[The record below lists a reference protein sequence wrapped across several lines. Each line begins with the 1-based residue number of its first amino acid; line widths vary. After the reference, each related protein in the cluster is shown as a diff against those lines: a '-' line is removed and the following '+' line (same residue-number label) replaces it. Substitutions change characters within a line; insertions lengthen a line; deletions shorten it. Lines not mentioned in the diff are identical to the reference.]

1 MSINYIESPTIP
13 KRASRLQIKKE
24 PENDYGDSLLHEIN
38 QMRVVN
44 NNNALRKE
52 LLGTESNTDG
62 IRKRIPTAVGQNA
75 KVDMGQAMKYYGD
88 MQEKIAE
95 EMLMMT
101 RSLKEQTETA
111 NTIIKKDTEVNKL
124 R

>member
-13 KRASRLQIKKE
+13 KRASRLQIKIE

-62 IRKRIPTAVGQNA
+62 IRKRIPTAAGQNA

>member
-1 MSINYIESPTIP
+1 M
-13 KRASRLQIKKE
+13 LIKKE

-38 QMRVVN
+38 QMRVVH

-52 LLGTESNTDG
+52 LLGTESNSDG
-62 IRKRIPTAVGQNA
+62 IRKRMTSGPNA
-75 KVDMGQAMKYYGD
+75 KADMGQAMKYYGD

-111 NTIIKKDTEVNKL
+111 NTIIKKDTEVYIKKKYFPKTL
-124 R
+124 DC